1 MRALIQRVAQ
11 AAVTVDDELLGTI
24 GHGLVVFL
32 GVAQGD
38 SESDAQY
45 LTDKITNLRI
55 FPDHDSHFNYSALD
69 TGAELLIISQFT
81 LYADTRKGRRPDF
94 NQAAPAAKA
103 KLLYKYS
110 LELFRQ
116 TGLKV
121 ERGQFQA
128 HMQVQ
133 LQNDGP
139 VTLMLD
145 STDRDR
151 PRR

>member
-1 MRALIQRVAQ
+1 M
-11 AAVTVDDELLGTI
+11 TVDDELLGSI
-24 GHGLVVFL
+24 GTGLVVFL

-38 SESDAQY
+38 AESDAQY
-45 LTDKITNLRI
+45 LTDKIARLRI
-55 FPDHDSHFNYSALD
+55 FPDHNSHFNYSALD
-69 TGAELLIISQFT
+69 TGAELLVISQFT

-94 NQAAPAAKA
+94 NQAASAADA
-103 KLLYKYS
+103 ELLYEYS

-121 ERGQFQA
+121 ESGQFLA

-145 STDRDR
+145 STDRHS
-151 PRR
+151 PRH

>member
-1 MRALIQRVAQ
+1 MRGLIQRVTQ
-11 AAVTVDDELLGTI
+11 AAVTVDDELLGSI
-24 GHGLVVFL
+24 GPGLVVFL

-38 SESDAQY
+38 SESDARY
-45 LTDKITNLRI
+45 LTDKIAKLRI
-55 FPDHDSHFNYSALD
+55 FPDQNSHFNHSALD

-94 NQAAPAAKA
+94 NQAASASEAE
-103 KLLYKYS
+103 LLYEYS

-121 ERGQFQA
+121 ESGQFQA

-145 STDRDR
+145 SADRHR
-151 PRR
+151 SRR